1 MVFVNS
7 MSDLFHERVPTEFIA
22 AVWDTMERA
31 PSHQFQVLTK
41 RPERMARFLS
51 ERAAV
56 APNVWVGTSVESG
69 DYVSRLDQLRAA
81 PAAVR
86 FVSFEPLLSRIRKPN
101 LSGFSWVIVGG
112 ESGPGA
118 RPLEEAWV
126 LDLLSATKRQNAA
139 FFFKQWGGPIKK
151 RTGRLLQ
158 GREWSEFPSM
168 ARTQS
173 KVA

>member
-1 MVFVNS
+1 
-7 MSDLFHERVPTEFIA
+7 
-22 AVWDTMERA
+22 
-31 PSHQFQVLTK
+31 
-41 RPERMARFLS
+41 
-51 ERAAV
+51 
-56 APNVWVGTSVESG
+56 
-69 DYVSRLDQLRAA
+69 VSRLDQLRAA